1 MTSLGSYNDDKKLS
15 MKVTDENA
23 KKNGNFMNV
32 QIPKVGGNY
41 DKIANNDNSLPW
53 TSPKEIKNGKNFYE
67 NYSKENDKRKKE
79 GIISSIISF
88 SFVHMMNNLFLK
100 AMDS

>member
-15 MKVTDENA
+15 VKVTDENA

-32 QIPKVGGNY
+32 AKVGNY
-41 DKIANNDNSLPW
+41 DKIPNNDNSLPW

-79 GIISSIISF
+79 GILVFHILF
-88 SFVHMMNNLFLK
+88 SFLLIIEI
-100 AMDS
+100 